1 VLAAYPP
8 ADGETFNGV
17 VFVLTVRAPASPR
30 EDEHQAAEA
39 VAEVEAAYRAA
50 ARRLHSSAAFACIR
64 ETPSDGATT
73 DGEASV
79 SVRLERLE
87 RGRPPVSMPSLPLIQ
102 HYPPGTTTSSTSS
115 SSPSPVNSDVPALR
129 AAKALE
135 GLEDKIAAFVNAQNH
150 AFMTVFDAHNFRS
163 AADSQRLLVMAVVK
177 VLSKPARRQRLA
189 PPLMC
194 SLLLSCSR
202 RASTTRTCRRR
213 RRTPHRRRPTRITLR
228 TRPAPRPRCTRWRR
242 RCSMVPR
249 PSPSCSGTYYNPR

>member
-1 VLAAYPP
+1 V
-8 ADGETFNGV
+8 DGETFNGV
-17 VFVLTVRAPASPR
+17 VFVLTARAPASPR

-50 ARRLHSSAAFACIR
+50 ARRLHSSAAFACVR
-64 ETPSDGATT
+64 ETPA

-87 RGRPPVSMPSLPLIQ
+87 RGRPPVAMPSLPLIQ
-102 HYPPGTTTSSTSS
+102 HYPPGTTSRTSS
-115 SSPSPVNSDVPALR
+115 SSPSPVNTDVPALR

-177 VLSKPARRQRLA
+177 VRSAQPGQRVA
-189 PPLMC
+189 SPLMC
-194 SLLLSCSR
+194 VSLFGL
-202 RASTTRTCRRR
+202 T
-213 RRTPHRRRPTRITLR
+213 
-228 TRPAPRPRCTRWRR
+228 
-242 RCSMVPR
+242 
-249 PSPSCSGTYYNPR
+249 

>member
-1 VLAAYPP
+1 MLAAYPP

-64 ETPSDGATT
+64 ETPRDGATT

-102 HYPPGTTTSSTSS
+102 HYPPGTTSSS
-115 SSPSPVNSDVPALR
+115 SSPSLVNTDVPALR

-135 GLEDKIAAFVNAQNH
+135 GFEDKIAAFVNAQNH

-213 RRTPHRRRPTRITLR
+213 RPTRTTLR

-242 RCSMVPR
+242 RC
-249 PSPSCSGTYYNPR
+249 